1 MRLFCYTLVV
11 LSAFVRPGALHAQN
25 SCSDALVIGLG
36 THAVT
41 AISGVLPAAP
51 RCAQNDQGPANSAI
65 WYRFTAQNDTILHI
79 TTSVTGLPNVDTR
92 VHVYRGG
99 CDDLVCVVGNDNGG
113 FGGTSRCSFNPT
125 EGETYWLVF
134 DDRWSAA
141 PFSFVLEELNY
152 RLANVEAYL
161 SFESA
166 FIPVQGNPLGI
177 VDMDGDGLDDAL
189 AVTQTV
195 IDIHQ
200 QLPEGGFLQR
210 TIPTAQTQYPASW
223 SLCAGDLDNN
233 GKRDLLYGGGYG
245 VTFMFATDDGDQFI
259 ERSGPEYVFSQRS
272 NMVDIN
278 NDGLLDAF
286 VCHDVAANVRYMNM
300 GGQQLQFMQGMLGNT
315 CGNYGS
321 IWTDVDNDGD
331 MDLFVA
337 KCGCDAQDILLRN
350 EGNGQFNGMT
360 PPLGQFDVHQSWS
373 SAWGDYDNDGDM
385 DVVIGSSSGA
395 VHHLLANNG
404 AGQFTNVTE
413 GSGLDEFFVQGIEWT
428 THDLN
433 NDGLLDILGAGLV
446 LVNLGDMR
454 FGWNTWSPGVGGVGD
469 LNNDGSLDIL
479 GQQGLQY
486 GVPNGN
492 NWLRV
497 VLQGTQSNRDGI
509 GARITVQTA
518 SGQQIREIRSG
529 DGFRYMSS
537 LAAHFGLGQDEAIEQ
552 VTIRWPSGEV
562 HVLEDVAINGTV
574 VAVEPLPTV
583 LTDQPSEELI
593 SLYPV
598 PARDQLRLSGPL
610 LEEGTPYRLVDRTG
624 RVVHQGRL
632 SGTTI
637 AIERLV
643 PGMYALQ
650 LGADRSVGLRF
661 IKE

>member
-1 MRLFCYTLVV
+1 MKHVLYATFTLG
-11 LSAFVRPGALHAQN
+11 LWSDLLHAQN
-25 SCSDALVIGLG
+25 TCSDALPIVFG

-41 AISGVLPAAP
+41 AIVGEVPTAP
-51 RCAQNDQGPANSAI
+51 RCAQNDQGPATHAT
-65 WYRFTAQNDTILHI
+65 WYRFSATNDTIIHI
-79 TTSVTGLPNVDTR
+79 NTSVSGVPNVDTR
-92 VHVYRGG
+92 FHVYRGG
-99 CDDLVCVVGNDNGG
+99 CSALECVTGNDNGG
-113 FGGTSRCSFNPT
+113 FGGTSRCSFNAT

-141 PFSFVLEELNY
+141 PFSFVLEELSY
-152 RLANVEAYL
+152 RVANVESYVTFNP
-161 SFESA
+161 SFM
-166 FIPVQGNPLGI
+166 PVQGNPLGI

-189 AVTQTV
+189 AVTPTV

-233 GKRDLLYGGGYG
+233 GKRDLLYGGGFG
-245 VTFMFATDDGDQFI
+245 VTFMFASDDGDQFT

-286 VCHDVAANVRYMNM
+286 VCHDVAANVRYMNQ
-300 GGQQLQFMQGMLGNT
+300 GGQQLQFMQGMLGST

-350 EGNGQFNGMT
+350 DGNGQFTPMT
-360 PPLGQFDVHQSWS
+360 PPLGQGEVHQSWS

-385 DVVIGSSSGA
+385 DVVIGSSAGA
-395 VHHLLANNG
+395 VHHLFANNG
-404 AGQFTNVTE
+404 SGQFTDVTE

-433 NDGLLDILGAGLV
+433 NDGLLDIMGAGLV
-446 LVNLGDMR
+446 LVNRGNME

-469 LNNDGSLDIL
+469 LNNDGALDIL

-509 GARITVQTA
+509 GARITVQTT

-537 LAAHFGLGQDEAIEQ
+537 LAAHFGLGQDEIVEQ
-552 VTIRWPSGEV
+552 VTVRWPSGESQ
-562 HVLEDVAINGTV
+562 VLDQVAINGTV
-574 VAVEPLPTV
+574 LAIEPLPTT
-583 LTDQPSEELI
+583 LTDVSEQQGFG
-593 SLYPV
+593 LYPV
-598 PARDQLRLSGPL
+598 PARDRVHFNGSAPAD
-610 LEEGTPYRLVDRTG
+610 GTPYCVVDRTD
-624 RVVHQGRL
+624 RVVQLGRIEG
-632 SGTTI
+632 SSIG
-637 AIERLV
+637 IERLA

-650 LGADRSVGLRF
+650 VGTDRSFGQRF
-661 IKE
+661 IKQ